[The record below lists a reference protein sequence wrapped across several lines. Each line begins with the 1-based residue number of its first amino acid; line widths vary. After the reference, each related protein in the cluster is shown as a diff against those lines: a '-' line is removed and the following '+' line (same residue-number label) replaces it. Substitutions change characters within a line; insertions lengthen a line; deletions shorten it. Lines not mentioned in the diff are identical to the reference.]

1 MTNLFYGNDNLL
13 FFRGKTLQ
21 EITFLDRV
29 WCNLLSPELGTEFI
43 PFTLSLKPDVF
54 SERILSL
61 PRARSRSRRIQSEPS
76 HCFQFFVLRHDNNN
90 FVRPT

>member
-1 MTNLFYGNDNLL
+1 MTNLFYGKDNLL

-29 WCNLLSPELGTEFI
+29 WCNSWSSSPLPFPLNRTYLANEL
-43 PFTLSLKPDVF
+43 
-54 SERILSL
+54 LSL